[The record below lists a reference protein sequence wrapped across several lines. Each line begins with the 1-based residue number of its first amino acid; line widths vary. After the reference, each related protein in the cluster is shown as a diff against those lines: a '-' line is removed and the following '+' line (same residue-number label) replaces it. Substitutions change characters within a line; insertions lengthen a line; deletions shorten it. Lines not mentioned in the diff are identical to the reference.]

1 METEDFKKIQNYYY
15 ETLFTPLS
23 KKMGID
29 VPNDWQIM
37 LNMADEIE
45 VALFDERSLPFNIS
59 SNELNLLEQ
68 FIRDEFYLRRFGANK
83 DPANLASNELRKLLV
98 KRF

>member
-1 METEDFKKIQNYYY
+1 
-15 ETLFTPLS
+15 
-23 KKMGID
+23 MGID

-59 SNELNLLEQ
+59 SNELNLLE
-68 FIRDEFYLRRFGANK
+68 
-83 DPANLASNELRKLLV
+83 
-98 KRF
+98 